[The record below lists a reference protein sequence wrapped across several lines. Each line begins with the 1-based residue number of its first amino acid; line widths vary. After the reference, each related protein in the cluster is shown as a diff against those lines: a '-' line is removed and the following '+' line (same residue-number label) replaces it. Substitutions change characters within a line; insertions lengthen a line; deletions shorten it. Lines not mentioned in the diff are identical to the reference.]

1 MNQEELYLFDLNGYL
16 VIEDVLTQ
24 EEITAANQSIDQ
36 NLDKMHIRSR
46 DQRLDGNSVE
56 LSGEHGRGEMGGL
69 LDLDPP
75 WCDPFRLML
84 AHAKIIPYLNEILG
98 QGFRMDH
105 HPFLLSMDK
114 GTEGHLFHGSS
125 GPGFDPNQYYIFR
138 NGQMHNGLTVVA
150 FQLTDVNKGDGG
162 LVLIPGSHKSNIA
175 CPDSIR
181 HYQKHQQQ
189 VRQVACKAGSVVIF
203 TEAVTH
209 GAIPWKSEQDRRSIL
224 TRYTAANLAYVP
236 AYPVPEWADNRQ
248 RSVMEP
254 PYHSRLNRPILDK

>member
-24 EEITAANQSIDQ
+24 EEITTANQAIDQ
-36 NLDKMHIRSR
+36 NLDRMHIRSR
-46 DQRLDGNSVE
+46 DQRLDGNSAE

-69 LDLDPP
+69 LKLDPP

-84 AHAKIIPYLNEILG
+84 AHAKIVPYLNEILG

-150 FQLTDVNKGDGG
+150 FQLTDVNEGDGG

-181 HYQKHQQQ
+181 RYQKHQKQ

-224 TRYTAANLAYVP
+224 TRYTAGNLAYVP
-236 AYPVPEWADNRQ
+236 AYPVPERADNRQ